1 MENEITIPLCVKRRI
16 SDIDSRWEMLRCE
29 NSYSLTYKKDTYIL
43 DMCETMFHMF
53 FDITSNWSLNEI
65 KMCIDSLVFIYG
77 DRLGEV
83 WEERHY
89 YMTQLLSL

>member
-16 SDIDSRWEMLRCE
+16 SNIDSRWEMLRCE

-43 DMCETMFHMF
+43 DMCETMFRMF
-53 FDITSNWSLNEI
+53 IDSSKYCPHNKM

-77 DRLGEV
+77 DRLGEI

-89 YMTQLLSL
+89 YMTQFLSL